1 MPTKKVKTA
10 KKVKKS
16 SSLVRHEPNIKAVLS
31 FFVLLV
37 AFGVFL
43 LFNNNKDILMG
54 STSLQFFLV
63 LAVVLS
69 GLLVA
74 LLFLINPQRKK

>member
-1 MPTKKVKTA
+1 MPTKKST

-16 SSLVRHEPNIKAVLS
+16 SSLVHHEPNIKAILS

-43 LFNNNKDILMG
+43 LFNNNKDILLG

-74 LLFLINPQRKK
+74 LLFLINPHRKK